1 MKWGDKYH
9 AGYVTKLIHDI
20 KFKLSIPNKI
30 FLYTDKP
37 EGLEK
42 YVDIIDIGD
51 FPYNFNRRVNLFRKG
66 FSKGLNL
73 VCDLDIK
80 IIKDFSKFIN
90 VKKGIKCIKAHW
102 KDINQYKGIYGK
114 EYRKDMDL
122 KIDEYYDYTYKT
134 TINGSLTC
142 WNGDDPLVHEIYD
155 HFMENPEMYSEKYWG
170 HIDRFIE
177 WEHLNY
183 TTFENEIAFSHS
195 LGPYGYDGQYCVEL
209 FHRGDY
215 ENTLH

>member
-1 MKWGDKYH
+1 MLNIYLMKWGDKYH
-9 AGYVTKLIHDI
+9 AGYVTKLVHDI

-37 EGLEK
+37 EGLER

-51 FPYNFNRRVNLFRKG
+51 FPYNFNRRINLFRKG

-80 IIKDFSKFIN
+80 IKKDFSKLIN

-102 KDINQYKGIYGK
+102 KDLKQYEGVYQNG
-114 EYRKDMDL
+114 
-122 KIDEYYDYTYKT
+122 TYQT
-134 TINGSLTC
+134 SLNGSLTL
-142 WNGDDPLVHEIYD
+142 WNGDDTSVHEIYD
-155 HFMENPEMYSEKYWG
+155 HFMTDPKYYTEKYMG
-170 HIDRFIE
+170 DTTTCSFSKIDCFIE
-177 WEHLNY
+177 WEHLTY
-183 TTFENEIAFSHS
+183 CTFPNEIAYSHS
-195 LGPYGYDGQYCVEL
+195 LGPFGYDGQYYVEL

-215 ENTLH
+215 EDTLH

>member
-37 EGLEK
+37 EGLES
-42 YVDIIDIGD
+42 YVDVIEIGD

-80 IIKDFSKFIN
+80 IIKDFSKLIN
-90 VKKGIKCIKAHW
+90 VKNGIKCISSHW
-102 KDINQYKGIYGK
+102 KNFNEYKGVYTKQHG
-114 EYRKDMDL
+114 YR
-122 KIDEYYDYTYKT
+122 T
-134 TINGSLTC
+134 TINGSLTL
-142 WNGDDPLVHEIYD
+142 WNSEDKLVHEIYD
-155 HFMENPEMYSEKYWG
+155 HFMSNPKHFSNKYEG
-170 HIDRFIE
+170 QIDRFIE
-177 WEHLNY
+177 WENLVY
-183 TTFENEIAFSHS
+183 STFENEIAFSHS
-195 LGPYGYDGQYCVEL
+195 LGPFDYDGRYHVEL

-215 ENTLH
+215 KKTLI